1 MSAKTE
7 IINSIFKLVVSEYQA
22 IGIYQAEVFWN
33 NYPQETFK
41 VILKDEKE
49 HAENIRN
56 NLTIN
61 ACTYSKVIQIKIY
74 FNLAFGWVIGTFL
87 SCMPRKICFY
97 FHVIAEKK
105 AANEYKT
112 LNEKLEKTTEREW
125 KQGKQF
131 SDLVNAM
138 MKNEIIHSE
147 YFICHSLVT
156 PKPEFL

>member
-1 MSAKTE
+1 MITREE
-7 IINSIFKLVVSEYQA
+7 IRNRILKIIVSEYQA
-22 IGIYQAEVFWN
+22 IGIYQAEVFWR

-49 HAENIRN
+49 HAENIRK

-61 ACTYSKVIQIKIY
+61 ACTFSRVIQLKKY
-74 FNLAFGWVIGTFL
+74 LNLASGWMIGTFL

-105 AANEYKT
+105 AAKEYKT
-112 LNEKLEKTTEREW
+112 LNEILDKTTEQEW
-125 KQGKQF
+125 KQGKLF
-131 SDLVNAM
+131 SELVSTM
-138 MKNEIIHSE
+138 MENETIHSE
-147 YFICHSLVT
+147 FFICHSLMT